1 LGFSSLPAVA
11 AYARLSGQNVETA
24 KIYRQRVT
32 SKAGA
37 QLDEIKGEDG
47 VLAEALAAKRLPRA
61 LTHEEIKGVYDFV
74 LK

>member
-1 LGFSSLPAVA
+1 M
-11 AYARLSGQNVETA
+11 ETA

-47 VLAEALAAKRLPRA
+47 VLAEAPAAKRLPRA